1 MSLLYA
7 LSQKCV
13 HINFNSREINRAS
26 LGTANKMF
34 LQTRDFKV
42 PYLYRNVAGTYMT
55 EIADLEENLL
65 LLKGC
70 YLRSSEMLLSVN

>member
-26 LGTANKMF
+26 LGTANKSS
-34 LQTRDFKV
+34 
-42 PYLYRNVAGTYMT
+42 YRHVT
-55 EIADLEENLL
+55 
-65 LLKGC
+65 LKFFI
-70 YLRSSEMLLSVN
+70 YIEM